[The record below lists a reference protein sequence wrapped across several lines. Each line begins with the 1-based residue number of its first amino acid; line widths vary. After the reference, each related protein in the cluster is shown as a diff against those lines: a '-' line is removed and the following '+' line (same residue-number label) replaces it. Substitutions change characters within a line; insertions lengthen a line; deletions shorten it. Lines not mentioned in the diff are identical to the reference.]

1 MMSFA
6 GAEWKGIEV
15 EADETNFEI
24 SYEAGSDKPYR
35 IVFTEDGVKSVFMFG
50 ESGCVTT
57 MEVGSEVYDVED
69 PDDGDDVTVKLKS
82 STRRLHS
89 ENHTNREDKGE
100 DQHRFDSRR
109 LYACDDCETTW
120 DVVCDEGVPC
130 VCNLRDF
137 GAPLSAAAEHAVE
150 TLCEK
155 FGNACSTDGGEE
167 ACDGQCILSPTPTPT
182 PPPSGS
188 DVNPCVDISDART
201 CEFRGP
207 VDSPAPEDQELFLKN
222 CGLVD
227 EDLDDISACFDKFG
241 RSKIRYLFM
250 TGNELTFLPVDIF
263 SGTNIEE
270 LWLSSNQLK
279 SLPAGLFESGV
290 PVDLYIDN
298 NQLKTL
304 PEDIFLG
311 TSSMFILSIRNNN
324 LLALPEGIFSG
335 LTSLFGLRL
344 SGNPDLECIPTNP
357 AGDENVSVDAGI
369 LPCG

>member
-1 MMSFA
+1 MKIPSSTLVAVIFFGAFFAMMSFA

-15 EADETNFEI
+15 EADEANFEI
-24 SYEAGSDKPYR
+24 SYEAGSDKSYR

-69 PDDGDDVTVKLKS
+69 ADDGDDVTVKLKS

-167 ACDGQCILSPTPTPT
+167 ACDGQCILSPTLTPT
-182 PPPSGS
+182 PPPSGKKL
-188 DVNPCVDISDART
+188 I
-201 CEFRGP
+201 
-207 VDSPAPEDQELFLKN
+207 
-222 CGLVD
+222 
-227 EDLDDISACFDKFG
+227 
-241 RSKIRYLFM
+241 
-250 TGNELTFLPVDIF
+250 
-263 SGTNIEE
+263 
-270 LWLSSNQLK
+270 
-279 SLPAGLFESGV
+279 
-290 PVDLYIDN
+290 
-298 NQLKTL
+298 
-304 PEDIFLG
+304 
-311 TSSMFILSIRNNN
+311 IL
-324 LLALPEGIFSG
+324 LLAIICNCIYNHIQ
-335 LTSLFGLRL
+335 SLDVYAWVYDVCLLHNKIKL
-344 SGNPDLECIPTNP
+344 SRERGGGGFLFPPLN
-357 AGDENVSVDAGI
+357 G
-369 LPCG
+369 